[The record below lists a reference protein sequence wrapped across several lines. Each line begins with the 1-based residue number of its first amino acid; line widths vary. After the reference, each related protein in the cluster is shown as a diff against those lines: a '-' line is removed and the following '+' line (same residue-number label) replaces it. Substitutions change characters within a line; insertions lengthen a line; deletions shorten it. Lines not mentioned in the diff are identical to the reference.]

1 MKRIFFNK
9 EGRVGKPFFP
19 FWQPWGCLG
28 CLWRVIVFLL
38 GLLLLAFLF
47 SMLTKGCSGEKKSWG
62 EDEIYVPSDSIPA
75 ALIDTTKV
83 RGWNDEIPGT
93 RELPR
98 KDENYIPPIDS
109 SLIVPNPV
117 DSLGQIVADQ
127 IIVFF
132 NSRKLSED
140 MTSFAQQFKTAYP
153 QSEYRVAYYNPTAG
167 TMLLQVPQE
176 RVVQLLDEIPQ
187 KVIGIDYKLTTNAV
201 MGLKV
206 VPNDPG
212 FKVEKYAAYF
222 RHIQAFDAWDI
233 TMGSSDVKVAIVDSY
248 FCLEHPELN
257 SRWEEPIH
265 IPSKTRNVLPRN
277 GSRMDIASHGSHVA
291 GIAIGSIN
299 NSSGTSGIAP
309 NCQWIPISLGEEM
322 TFLNIMEGVLY
333 GIYKG
338 ADVVN
343 LSIGMRFP
351 EDMDKSLSVA
361 EQAKLSRET
370 FKALEDVWEYV
381 YKVAT
386 DRRCVIVTSAGNEN
400 LLMALDPGKRC
411 TGIVKVEAVDREL
424 KRADFSNF
432 GILPS
437 ENIDCST
444 VSAPGVDILSSVVH
458 GKYMEFP
465 GTSMSSPF
473 VAGAVALMKSIDKM
487 LTADEVIDILKKTGK
502 PLEGER
508 IGPLIQIKDAL
519 LEVKK
524 GLLSFDDVV
533 KDPSKL

>member
-1 MKRIFFNK
+1 M
-9 EGRVGKPFFP
+9 
-19 FWQPWGCLG
+19 
-28 CLWRVIVFLL
+28 
-38 GLLLLAFLF
+38 
-47 SMLTKGCSGEKKSWG
+47 
-62 EDEIYVPSDSIPA
+62 
-75 ALIDTTKV
+75 
-83 RGWNDEIPGT
+83 
-93 RELPR
+93 
-98 KDENYIPPIDS
+98 
-109 SLIVPNPV
+109 
-117 DSLGQIVADQ
+117 
-127 IIVFF
+127 
-132 NSRKLSED
+132 
-140 MTSFAQQFKTAYP
+140 
-153 QSEYRVAYYNPTAG
+153 
-167 TMLLQVPQE
+167 
-176 RVVQLLDEIPQ
+176 
-187 KVIGIDYKLTTNAV
+187 
-201 MGLKV
+201 
-206 VPNDPG
+206 
-212 FKVEKYAAYF
+212 
-222 RHIQAFDAWDI
+222 
-233 TMGSSDVKVAIVDSY
+233 
-248 FCLEHPELN
+248 
-257 SRWEEPIH
+257 
-265 IPSKTRNVLPRN
+265 
-277 GSRMDIASHGSHVA
+277 
-291 GIAIGSIN
+291 
-299 NSSGTSGIAP
+299 
-309 NCQWIPISLGEEM
+309 
-322 TFLNIMEGVLY
+322 
-333 GIYKG
+333 
-338 ADVVN
+338 N

-533 KDPSKL
+533 KDPSKLLGKWEATEILYLSNSITGERIDDMYTTIEVTSLTDAILEFRTAETKRTYRAPLRVSVEKGTIGFIQLSDAVDIANSENRIFKDDFICKPDENRLLEVSVMRNNALRFKFKMRKIR